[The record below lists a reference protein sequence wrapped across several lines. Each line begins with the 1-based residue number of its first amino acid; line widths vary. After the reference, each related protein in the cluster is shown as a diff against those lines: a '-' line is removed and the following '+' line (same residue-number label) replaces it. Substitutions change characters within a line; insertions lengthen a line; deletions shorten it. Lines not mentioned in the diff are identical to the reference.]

1 MTPMMDARRHL
12 WFRVLVVLG
21 LFYVAAFLI
30 CAGARLLYPYEVDYT
45 ESALVSVL
53 ARMARGE
60 PIYAP
65 PGLHFTS
72 MVYTPLNFHV
82 ASLLDRLH
90 PGGYIGLRLTSI
102 LSTLWTAL
110 VIICVARRHKAPLW
124 ATMVALGVF
133 FGAYTRT
140 ALAQDHAHVD
150 ALALAFSLTAM
161 AVVFEARK
169 TLAMAVLAGVIA
181 GLGIVT
187 KQTMVVFVAMP
198 AVWMLLHGQK
208 TRAVVFA
215 VAALTT
221 AVGLLAYWGHL
232 RNPWFYFWVFK
243 LESGAHIRARRMLVE
258 APLYMLLC
266 LPAGL
271 LVGVLAKLGSATA
284 DPEKRPFWVR
294 WPSAWWADPW
304 AVNLLGFA
312 GLAAIARA
320 KDGGGYN
327 VFLPLFAM
335 AAIQL
340 ARHAPAW
347 VERRPR
353 TTLALLV
360 LQLLVLVYI
369 PSLFVPMRR
378 DREVVDKVIAQIRN
392 IPGEVYV
399 PAYPEYA
406 VRAGKSWW
414 VHYTLV
420 CGLAQFD
427 TSLRNALGDEIRAQ
441 HFAAII
447 PHADVEPKD
456 VGLCDLP
463 DLEKYYMPGEAVEM
477 PPGPSLSDILT
488 GHPSAAGIAHGGKLA
503 RIWVPRPQ
511 NP

>member
-1 MTPMMDARRHL
+1 MTRQRL
-12 WFRVLVVLG
+12 LFRLLIG
-21 LFYVAAFLI
+21 FGAFYVVGYLV
-30 CAGARLLYPYEVDYT
+30 CAGTRLFYPYEVDYT

-82 ASLLDRLH
+82 AALLDRLQ
-90 PGGYIGLRLTSI
+90 PGGYLGLRLTSI

-110 VIICVARRHKAPLW
+110 VIVVVARKHRAPAW
-124 ATMVALGVF
+124 AIAVAVGVF

-150 ALALAFSLTAM
+150 GLALALVLSSLALL
-161 AVVFEARK
+161 FEGRRTVGWAA
-169 TLAMAVLAGVIA
+169 LAGVLAGL
-181 GLGIVT
+181 GLVT

-198 AVWMLLHGQK
+198 SVWLMVRGE
-208 TRAVVFA
+208 RARSVMFT
-215 VAALTT
+215 VAALGT
-221 AVGLLAYWGHL
+221 ALALLGLWGHL
-232 RNPWFYFWVFK
+232 SNPWFYFWVFK
-243 LESGAHIRARRMLVE
+243 LESGAHIRAFRMLVE

-271 LVGVLAKLGSATA
+271 LLGVLGVLGQASPPSSMPAW
-284 DPEKRPFWVR
+284 RR
-294 WPSAWWADPW
+294 WWSAWWSDPW

-327 VFLPLFAM
+327 VFLPLFAL

-340 ARHAPAW
+340 ARKAPAW
-347 VERRPR
+347 VELRPR
-353 TTLALLV
+353 STLALLV
-360 LQLLVLVYI
+360 LQMLVLVYPPTLLI
-369 PSLFVPMRR
+369 PTEK
-378 DREVVDKVIAQIRN
+378 DRAVVARVIDQIRQ

-427 TSLRNALGDEIRAQ
+427 QSLRLQLGAEIRAQ
-441 HFAAII
+441 RFAAII

-463 DLEKYYMPGEAVEM
+463 ELEKYYQPAEAVEL
-477 PPGPSLSDILT
+477 PPAPSLREVLT
-488 GHPSAAGIAHGGKLA
+488 GRPSAAGIAHGGKMA
-503 RIWVPRPQ
+503 RIWIPRPQ
-511 NP
+511 